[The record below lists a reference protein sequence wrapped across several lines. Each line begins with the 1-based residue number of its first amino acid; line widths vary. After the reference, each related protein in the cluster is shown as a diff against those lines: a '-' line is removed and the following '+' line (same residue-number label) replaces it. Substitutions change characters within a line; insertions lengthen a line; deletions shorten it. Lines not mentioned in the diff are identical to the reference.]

1 MNPLVKMKKSKGFY
15 NWAWDTVVGC
25 KNGCP
30 YCYAKHIVEK
40 THRRKFED
48 VMYFDGLWDEPA
60 KVPPSTIF
68 VNHYSD
74 IMGDWVRKEW
84 IQRIIDTAWKLNE
97 HNFLFMTKNPA
108 RYKEFEFPANCILGV
123 TIESPDR
130 WWRAE
135 IIKEYKNRQL
145 ASVEPILGDFAGYD
159 FSQFEYVVIGALLKF
174 DGSKFTHKYYDTV
187 KHPMI
192 YYTR

>member
-1 MNPLVKMKKSKGFY
+1 MKRSSGFY

-25 KNGCP
+25 KNGCS
-30 YCYAKHIVEK
+30 YCYAKHIIEL

-48 VMYFDGLWDEPA
+48 VMYYNDLWDEPG
-60 KVPPSTIF
+60 KTDPSTIF

-74 IMGDWVRKEW
+74 IMGDWVPKEW
-84 IQRIIDTAWKLNE
+84 IQRVIDTAWKLPE
-97 HNFLFMTKNPA
+97 HNFLFMTKNPK
-108 RYKEFEFPANCILGV
+108 RYREFEFPMNCVLSV
-123 TIESPDR
+123 TIETPDQ

-135 IIKEYKNRQL
+135 EIKDLPQRKV
-145 ASVEPILGDFAGYD
+145 ASIEPILGDFTGVD
-159 FSQFEYVVIGALLKF
+159 FSMFEYVVVGALLKF
-174 DGSKFTHKYYDTV
+174 DGSKFTHEFYDTV